1 MHVSASTVKHRHHT
15 VVLTA
20 QAVYTMQRF
29 LQEHGEVRI
38 TALGIAVAPA
48 VSVAEILKN
57 RQLAT
62 EKQIFTALESV
73 GDLARYLLFNRL
85 YLLSL
90 LLVPHV
96 LSATRLS
103 KKWQG
108 DLGMSSSI
116 HV

>member
-1 MHVSASTVKHRHHT
+1 MHVSASAAKQGHHT

-20 QAVYTMQRF
+20 QAVCMMQRF

-38 TALGIAVAPA
+38 TAMGIAVAPA

-73 GDLARYLLFNRL
+73 GDLARYLLLFAE
-85 YLLSL
+85 
-90 LLVPHV
+90 LVSCSPCLEYNKAQQEV
-96 LSATRLS
+96 A
-103 KKWQG
+103 G
-108 DLGMSSSI
+108 
-116 HV
+116 